1 MLPQKKAIAKKSVAK
16 KRTYNPRKAKAKKGV
31 SAKVKV
37 VLILILLLVAS
48 PLYYGKVI
56 KSAVSTSRWF
66 RDLFVFDEYP
76 HYEKFGIRIPRK
88 YYVHGIDVSYY
99 QGKINWEKVA
109 KVDYNGVRV
118 SFAFIKA
125 TEGITLVDSYFQRN
139 WRETKNAGVI
149 RGAYH
154 YFKPNKS
161 GIWQARFFLQT
172 AKMEAGDLPAVVDI
186 EEAAGLTRNELIPN
200 IQDFLDEIEKKTKA
214 KPIIYT
220 GYQFYKDH
228 LKGEFEDY
236 PLWIAHYYQP
246 KLKLTKETH
255 WDFWQHA
262 DNAQI
267 DGIKHKVDMNVFN
280 GEEEDLSA
288 LLIQKLNF

>member
-1 MLPQKKAIAKKSVAK
+1 MPPQKKVPKKAVVK
-16 KRTYNPRKAKAKKGV
+16 KRTTNPRRPKAKKKSPIKLRV
-31 SAKVKV
+31 V
-37 VLILILLLVAS
+37 VLLIALLVLS

-56 KSAVSTSRWF
+56 KTAVSTSRWF

-99 QGKINWEKVA
+99 QGKIDWEKVS
-109 KVDYNGVRV
+109 KVDYNGIKI

-139 WRETKNAGVI
+139 WRETKKSGLI

-172 AKMEAGDLPAVVDI
+172 AKMEPGDLPAVVDI
-186 EEAAGLTRNELIPN
+186 EESSGLSRNELIPN
-200 IQDFLDEIEKKTKA
+200 IQDFLNEVEKKTKT

-228 LKGEFEDY
+228 LKGEFDDY

-246 KLKLTKETH
+246 RLRLNKQTH

-262 DNAQI
+262 DNARI
-267 DGIKHKVDMNVFN
+267 EGVKHKVDMNVFN

-288 LLIQKLNF
+288 LLIQKINL